1 VYIIN
6 ISILHVE
13 FRSVVLFKKSWQTN
27 LKELP
32 TTAEEILSQHWLYKI
47 YLEVANIAFPQQMN

>member
-1 VYIIN
+1 
-6 ISILHVE
+6 
-13 FRSVVLFKKSWQTN
+13 VVLFKKSWQTN

-47 YLEVANIAFPQQMN
+47 YLEVANIAFPHQMN